1 MFLTSFGAKR
11 PLDAELICEF
21 QKKLTQN
28 TCDTRR
34 YQLGE
39 WPGTYKLHDYVTGR
53 EETGAAAEDGGEEM
67 DELLKEVSEI
77 ADKDALT
84 AVAYFH
90 AKFENIYPFVD
101 GNGRTGRLAMNY
113 FLIQHNHPPI
123 IIHEENR
130 RAYYEVRDSV
140 QDLEPLRDFL
150 RCETE
155 KTWEKQIVRVERCWE
170 RKQSLN
176 F

>member
-1 MFLTSFGAKR
+1 
-11 PLDAELICEF
+11 
-21 QKKLTQN
+21 
-28 TCDTRR
+28 
-34 YQLGE
+34 
-39 WPGTYKLHDYVTGR
+39 
-53 EETGAAAEDGGEEM
+53 M

-90 AKFENIYPFVD
+90 AKFENIHPFVD

-123 IIHEENR
+123 IIHKEDR
-130 RAYYEVRDSV
+130 RACYEVRDSV

-150 RCETE
+150 RCEMK
-155 KTWEKQIVRVERCWE
+155 KTWEKQIVRAERCWE